1 MTRYS
6 IAEAKESLPTLV
18 DKALAG
24 EVVTLTRDGEAVV
37 ELRPSAQPAAPRP
50 LNEAEWRRMRARR
63 AARGSLG
70 QDSVSIIRAMRDHEC
85 HWA

>member
-6 IAEAKESLPTLV
+6 IAEAKESLSTLI

-24 EVVTLTRDGEAVV
+24 EDVTLMRDGEAVV
-37 ELRPSAQPAAPRP
+37 ELRPSAPRAAPRP
-50 LNEAEWRRMRARR
+50 LSEAEWGRLRARR

-70 QDSVSIIRAMRDHEC
+70 QDSVSIIRAMRDREQ
-85 HWA
+85 